1 MIYDIIL
8 NMEKS
13 GIKPRI
19 KVSQYDKTLP
29 QIRATLYS
37 NNQPFNVPSGST
49 VYISGTKKDN
59 TGFKYECTFENNVV
73 TADITDQMTAF
84 SGDVEVEFTIESSG
98 SRKGTENFI
107 LEVEPTALADDVIIS
122 ETDIP
127 AIQRLSQPASTTQL
141 GVVKVDGTS
150 VTIDEDGTLHS
161 TASGS
166 GTVKSVNN
174 INPDAN
180 GNVTVPIPDELA
192 DLTDDATHRLVTD
205 TEKTTWNGKS
215 VVSVTQIKSSGEKI
229 ATINVNGTDT
239 DLYASAGG
247 GGGGGAVDSVNGMTG
262 DVVLDLD
269 DIHDT
274 AISSPTDGQVL
285 GYDSTTSKW
294 TNINQSGGVSSVN
307 GETGAVVLDAD
318 DISDTNTT
326 NKFVTA
332 TEKST
337 WSGKQ
342 DALTF
347 TSTPSASNKVVTSD
361 DLPTVPSD
369 IDDLSDVEITSPSNG
384 QVLGYD
390 GSKWTNVSGGSGGG
404 HTIKNESG
412 TALTQRDN
420 LQFKGCSVSD
430 DSTNN
435 ATVVSV
441 QTSNRNLLDNAW
453 FTVNQKGFS
462 SKTSSSSESNDKF
475 MDRWKANWFAGYP
488 TQIVLNSDDTLS
500 LKINKNS
507 TYGTTAREIRILQ
520 EIEDY
525 ESLIGKQCTMSIML
539 ADGTI
544 YSTTKIVPSTGQAE
558 STTTFAT
565 GKKITF
571 AFDNRNS
578 GMYKNAMWVRF
589 QITSDIYTSSDS
601 YEELKIKAIKLEI
614 GSQSTLAFDTVPDY
628 TTELL
633 KCQKYL
639 YPLGGKSFNAMVSAL
654 QQTRQWLTITL
665 PTEMRA
671 VPTFSGSLTTEGIS
685 GSTRVEDT
693 VTSSNITVTKT
704 QDIEFNFTTSSN
716 YNLCSCARVSFAS
729 GSYLSAEL

>member
-8 NMEKS
+8 NMEKA

-37 NNQPFNVPSGST
+37 NNQAFNIPSGST

-59 TGFKYECTFENNVV
+59 TGFKYECTYSDNVI
-73 TADITDQMTAF
+73 TADITEQMTAF
-84 SGDVEVEFTIESSG
+84 SGDVEIEFTIESSG

-107 LEVEPTALADDVIIS
+107 LEVEKAALEDDVVIS

-150 VTIDEDGTLHS
+150 VTIDADGTLHS
-161 TASGS
+161 SG
-166 GTVKSVNN
+166 GGGGAVQSVNGKTGAVVL
-174 INPDAN
+174 DA
-180 GNVTVPIPDELA
+180 
-192 DLTDDATHRLVTD
+192 DDIDDTNTTNKFTNS
-205 TEKTTWNGKS
+205 TEKQAWNGKS
-215 VVSVTQIKSSGEKI
+215 TVSVTQIKSSGEKI

-274 AISSPTDGQVL
+274 VISSPTDGQVL

-337 WSGKQ
+337 WDGKQ

-390 GSKWTNVSGGSGGG
+390 GSKWTNVNAPSGGGG

-420 LQFKGCSVSD
+420 LQFKGCAVSD

-435 ATVVSV
+435 ATIVSV

-453 FTVNQKGFS
+453 FTVNQKGF
-462 SKTSSSSESNDKF
+462 TSGTRQGIGETTPF
-475 MDRWKANWFAGYP
+475 IDRWRGVFSQVVQSDTAITY
-488 TQIVLNSDDTLS
+488 NSDNS
-500 LKINKNS
+500 LKLTFSVISGQSSGIIGIVQNL
-507 TYGTTAREIRILQ
+507 EQ
-520 EIEDY
+520 
-525 ESLIGKQCTMSIML
+525 SLIGKAITLSFRFADDTIVSNSFVLAAGTTAIGSYDGVSINL
-539 ADGTI
+539 YATSGNEFRFQFT
-544 YSTTKIVPSTGQAE
+544 STTN
-558 STTTFAT
+558 
-565 GKKITF
+565 GKTIT
-571 AFDNRNS
+571 
-578 GMYKNAMWVRF
+578 
-589 QITSDIYTSSDS
+589 
-601 YEELKIKAIKLEI
+601 LKAIKIEI
-614 GSQSTLAFDTVPDY
+614 GSQSTLAFDTAPDY

-633 KCQKYL
+633 KCQRYL
-639 YPLGGKSFNAMVSAL
+639 QKVTNSSIICMRSMRNDKLWWGEIELPVPMRATPTFTYTSATIDAYATSSTYIESESCSVSVTYRAQSVDVSA
-654 QQTRQWLTITL
+654 
-665 PTEMRA
+665 
-671 VPTFSGSLTTEGIS
+671 
-685 GSTRVEDT
+685 
-693 VTSSNITVTKT
+693 TSS
-704 QDIEFNFTTSSN
+704 SSGMAG
-716 YNLCSCARVSFAS
+716 SCGAVYINS
-729 GSYLSAEL
+729 GWLDAQL